1 MQHLAPPLDLN
12 TALVLVMAAPLA
24 ARDQRE
30 RAFIKGN
37 LIWECVCGVC
47 MLGAGGGGGVGEG
60 GGGESCLTNYRASSG
75 RVGHVVTTI
84 LQRALL
90 EFALIQL

>member
-12 TALVLVMAAPLA
+12 TASVLVMAAPLP
-24 ARDQRE
+24 ARDQSE
-30 RAFIKGN
+30 SAFIKGN
-37 LIWECVCGVC
+37 LIWELVCVEGCVCWGP
-47 MLGAGGGGGVGEG
+47 GGWGQ

-90 EFALIQL
+90 GFALIQL